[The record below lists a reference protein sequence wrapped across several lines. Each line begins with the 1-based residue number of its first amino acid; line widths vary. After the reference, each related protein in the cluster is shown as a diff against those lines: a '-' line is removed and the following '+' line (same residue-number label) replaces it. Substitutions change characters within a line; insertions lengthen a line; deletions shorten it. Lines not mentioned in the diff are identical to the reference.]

1 MFCGLIQI
9 VLLLVDDFTRNM
21 ELVYMSFSKEIKTLL
36 AKMVA
41 ELLSDLCMGE
51 IYIFLYVDNDCVTQQ
66 FDV

>member
-41 ELLSDLCMGE
+41 ELLSDLSMGE
-51 IYIFLYVDNDCVTQQ
+51 IYIFLYVENDCVTQQ